1 MFANDLSLS
10 LKSETFSALKEDF
23 DSILARTIGNME
35 MKGAEEATVTLKL
48 GISLEKSSV
57 NSPSGLQEITKPS
70 FKHDI
75 SSVMQ
80 VKDKKSGAL
89 TGDYELVWDAAEGK
103 YVMRRIDNGQVSIFD
118 SAQTAGDVIDADYTA
133 LPEGQRGLPEASQ
146 NDEEAGDTS
155 DTDEAENTEPDSAN
169 ESVNTPDDT
178 STPFGWLKQF
188 AGMDMRVTEAMG
200 NYTVR
205 TAENKIV
212 LSSATSETSPFY
224 CPAEKLAPHVGHKV
238 SCVGYGDENGAIV
251 NVSVECEDCNEV
263 LFELSAPGVVEMT
276 DEEIAASVNE
286 EGPGNYDYETPES
299 DKEAE

>member
-10 LKSETFSALKEDF
+10 LKSETFSALTEDF

-48 GISLEKSSV
+48 GISLEKSSM

-146 NDEEAGDTS
+146 SGEEAEDTS
-155 DTDEAENTEPDSAN
+155 DAGDAENAKPDPAN
-169 ESVNTPDDT
+169 ESANASDDT

-188 AGMDMRVTEAMG
+188 NGMDLRVTEAMG

-205 TAENKIV
+205 TAENKVV

-224 CPAEKLAPHVGHKV
+224 CPAEKLAAHVGHKV
-238 SCVGYGDENGAIV
+238 SCVGYGDENGVVV

-263 LFELSAPGVVEMT
+263 LFELTAPGVVEMT
-276 DEEIAASVNE
+276 DEEIATSVDE
-286 EGPGNYDYETPES
+286 EKTGSYDYEAPERE
-299 DKEAE
+299 KEDE

>member
-48 GISLEKSSV
+48 GISLEKSSM

-133 LPEGQRGLPEASQ
+133 LPEGQRGLPKPLRA
-146 NDEEAGDTS
+146 ARRRRIPPMR
-155 DTDEAENTEPDSAN
+155 AMRK
-169 ESVNTPDDT
+169 TP
-178 STPFGWLKQF
+178 SLTPPTNL
-188 AGMDMRVTEAMG
+188 
-200 NYTVR
+200 R
-205 TAENKIV
+205 TLLMI
-212 LSSATSETSPFY
+212 LPRR
-224 CPAEKLAPHVGHKV
+224 LDG
-238 SCVGYGDENGAIV
+238 
-251 NVSVECEDCNEV
+251 
-263 LFELSAPGVVEMT
+263 
-276 DEEIAASVNE
+276 
-286 EGPGNYDYETPES
+286 
-299 DKEAE
+299 